1 MVKVVSKIVPHVME
15 ISYCFERK
23 GDKKTLFSV
32 LAKKINYP
40 DICAEIAGH
49 TFNMGHHKNKIFL

>member
-23 GDKKTLFSV
+23 GGQKNNV
-32 LAKKINYP
+32 LCLSK
-40 DICAEIAGH
+40 E
-49 TFNMGHHKNKIFL
+49 NKLSRHMCRNCWAYL